1 MAIGKHNQM
10 KKGEMEKVKKGK
22 LENNVNVVFYSNK
35 EQYFLDKL
43 DEIG

>member
-1 MAIGKHNQM
+1 MAIGKYNQM

-22 LENNVNVVFYSNK
+22 LENNVNVVFNSNK

>member
-1 MAIGKHNQM
+1 M

-22 LENNVNVVFYSNK
+22 LENNVNVVFNSNK

-43 DEIG
+43 DEIV